1 MHHKN
6 LINYALI
13 FFFLFS
19 SHLLNAAELTNLTPD
34 QLNNDLTE
42 EALVIDIRTPQE
54 WQKTGVIPGS
64 HPLSFFDQNGKYN
77 TQQWLAEVQKLQSS
91 PDQEIILVCHSGGR
105 SGRVGNLLSEK
116 LNMPNVSHL
125 QNGISSW
132 IKEQRPTEKVCTPT
146 QTC

>member
-6 LINYALI
+6 SINYALI

>member
-6 LINYALI
+6 LINYILI

-54 WQKTGVIPGS
+54 WQKTGIIPGS

-132 IKEQRPTEKVCTPT
+132 IKEQRPTEEACTPT